1 MDISNLSIMISD
13 PAQTAYENYLANE
26 GSSKYFYQ
34 VPDLK
39 KLKADEGLGKLL
51 LFIYH
56 HPEYHIHYIYNL
68 LNLNKSKDLPLVS
81 VLSGCKLAKN
91 KYPLIKL
98 LNDSNK
104 NLTKGGLIIT
114 QLGIN
119 LLKQNKLI

>member
-1 MDISNLSIMISD
+1 MDISKLQILITD

-26 GSSKYFYQ
+26 NSSKYFYK

-56 HPEYHIHYIYNL
+56 HPEYRIHYIYNL
-68 LNLNKSKDLPLVS
+68 LNLDKSKDLPLVS

-98 LNDSNK
+98 LN
-104 NLTKGGLIIT
+104 
-114 QLGIN
+114 IN
-119 LLKQNKLI
+119 YIKL